1 MYKNFSLNWG
11 ELTEKNC
18 WLPEQTEVRGLSDDL
33 VDSMSVCL
41 HTRYMLTTFPT
52 MVHSIIIAKFEI
64 NFGIIRTW
72 VGSIRLKMRSVLIN
86 IWAPSDNYHYQTPL
100 QKFTW
105 TFMNYAIRSWLPQKI
120 VCSLNKGEDIYFSL
134 WMDGYQNS
142 ENTEC

>member
-18 WLPEQTEVRGLSDDL
+18 WLPERTEVRGLSDDL

-72 VGSIRLKMRSVLIN
+72 VGSIRLKDGIGSYKYLSTIRQLWIIIIRHRYKIHLN
-86 IWAPSDNYHYQTPL
+86 IYELCNPL
-100 QKFTW
+100 LATTK
-105 TFMNYAIRSWLPQKI
+105 NCLLSK
-120 VCSLNKGEDIYFSL
+120 
-134 WMDGYQNS
+134 
-142 ENTEC
+142 

>member
-18 WLPEQTEVRGLSDDL
+18 WLSERTEVRGLSDDL

-72 VGSIRLKMRSVLIN
+72 VGSIRLKDGIGSYKYLSTIRQLSL
-86 IWAPSDNYHYQTPL
+86 SDTVT
-100 QKFTW
+100 KFTW

-120 VCSLNKGEDIYFSL
+120 VCFLNKGEDIYFSL